1 MRVRLVSKVRSARAR
16 VELGSARGVASLL
29 AERSVSAR
37 SKSARGDE
45 LLAIGVVVAA
55 PLLALLGS
63 AAADG
68 EDPEETGT
76 DAEGGADPDDG
87 QEAAVNVD
95 LCAVKGLGA
104 VDNTG
109 DDNDG
114 SSGERVGND
123 DEGGG
128 EGRLAPR
135 QARDSPGEV

>member
-1 MRVRLVSKVRSARAR
+1 MRIRLVSKIRSARAR

-29 AERSVSAR
+29 AERSISAR
-37 SKSARGDE
+37 SKSASGDE
-45 LLAIGVVVAA
+45 LLAVGVVVAVL
-55 PLLALLGS
+55 LLALLGS

-87 QEAAVNVD
+87 QEAAVDVD
-95 LCAVKGLGA
+95 LCTVEGLGG

-109 DDNDG
+109 DDSDG

-123 DEGGG
+123 DDGGG

-135 QARDSPGEV
+135 QARNGPGEV